1 MLSHKFLRSITL
13 NGFLFVSI
21 LIFHHLGGGSF
32 SISPI
37 VIPLFILS
45 LIYFN
50 TRPLKEFSG
59 PGLAATL
66 VVFQLLGHL
75 IFHESGT
82 TGAERMYLSHAV
94 AVVMTYFIARYFE
107 KIAIAVESLIA
118 AVLPRVSFKIFNLK
132 VQEFVVCV
140 HFQQKTLI
148 SMIFSVLRDRA
159 PPVFSRA

>member
-1 MLSHKFLRSITL
+1 MLSHRFLRSITL

-66 VVFQLLGHL
+66 VIFQLLGHL

-94 AVVMTYFIARYFE
+94 AVVMTYFIARNFE
-107 KIAIAVESLIA
+107 RIATAVESLIA
-118 AVLPRVSFKIFNLK
+118 AVLPRISFGIFNPR
-132 VQEFVVCV
+132 VQQVFLCA
-140 HFQQKTLI
+140 HSQQKTLI
-148 SMIFSVLRDRA
+148 YLAFSVLKGRA
-159 PPVFSRA
+159 PPTFGRA

>member
-1 MLSHKFLRSITL
+1 MLSNRFLRSLAL
-13 NGFLFVSI
+13 NCFLFISV

-37 VIPLFILS
+37 AIPLFVLS
-45 LIYFN
+45 IIYFN

-66 VVFQLLGHL
+66 VIFQLFGHL
-75 IFHESGT
+75 IFHKSGT
-82 TGAERMYLSHAV
+82 TDAERMYLSHAV
-94 AVVMTYFIARYFE
+94 AVALTYYIARYFE

-118 AVLPRVSFKIFNLK
+118 AVLPRVTFKIFNLK
-132 VQEFVVCV
+132 
-140 HFQQKTLI
+140 FQQFFVCISFQDKTLI

-159 PPVFSRA
+159 PPAFSRA

>member
-1 MLSHKFLRSITL
+1 MLSDRFLRSIAL
-13 NGFLFVSI
+13 NCFLFISV
-21 LIFHHLGGGSF
+21 LVFHHLGGGSF

-37 VIPLFILS
+37 AIPLFIVS
-45 LIYFN
+45 IIYFN

-82 TGAERMYLSHAV
+82 TDAERMYLSHAIAV
-94 AVVMTYFIARYFE
+94 ALTYFIARYFE
-107 KIAIAVESLIA
+107 KIAIAVETLIA
-118 AVLPRVSFKIFNLK
+118 AVLPRVSFKIFILK
-132 VQEFVVCV
+132 FQQFFVCV
-140 HFQQKTLI
+140 YFQDKTLI

-159 PPVFSRA
+159 PPAFSRA

>member
-1 MLSHKFLRSITL
+1 MLSHRFLRSITL

-37 VIPLFILS
+37 IIPLFVLS
-45 LIYFN
+45 IIYFN

-66 VVFQLLGHL
+66 VIFQLLGHL

-94 AVVMTYFIARYFE
+94 AVVMTYFIARNFE
-107 KIAIAVESLIA
+107 RIATAVESLIA
-118 AVLPRVSFKIFNLK
+118 AVLPKVSFKIFILK
-132 VQEFVVCV
+132 FQQFFVCV
-140 HFQQKTLI
+140 YFQDKTLI

-159 PPVFSRA
+159 PPAFSRA

>member
-1 MLSHKFLRSITL
+1 MLSHRFLRSITL

-37 VIPLFILS
+37 IIPLFVLS
-45 LIYFN
+45 IIYFN

-66 VVFQLLGHL
+66 VIFQLLGHL

-94 AVVMTYFIARYFE
+94 AVVMTYFIARNFE
-107 KIAIAVESLIA
+107 RIATAVESLIA
-118 AVLPRVSFKIFNLK
+118 AVLPRISFKIFILK
-132 VQEFVVCV
+132 FQQFFVCV
-140 HFQQKTLI
+140 YFQDKTLI

-159 PPVFSRA
+159 PPAFSRA

>member
-1 MLSHKFLRSITL
+1 MLSHRFLRSITL

-37 VIPLFILS
+37 VIPLFVLS
-45 LIYFN
+45 IIYFN

-66 VVFQLLGHL
+66 VIFQLLGHL

-82 TGAERMYLSHAV
+82 TDAERMYLSHAIAV
-94 AVVMTYFIARYFE
+94 ALTYFIARYFE
-107 KIAIAVESLIA
+107 KIAIAVETLIA
-118 AVLPRVSFKIFNLK
+118 AVLPRVSFKIFILK
-132 VQEFVVCV
+132 FQQFFVCV
-140 HFQQKTLI
+140 YFQDKTLI

-159 PPVFSRA
+159 PPAFSRA

>member
-1 MLSHKFLRSITL
+1 M
-13 NGFLFVSI
+13 
-21 LIFHHLGGGSF
+21 IFHHLGGGSF

-37 VIPLFILS
+37 VIPLFVLS
-45 LIYFN
+45 IIYFN

-82 TGAERMYLSHAV
+82 TDAERMYLSHAIAV
-94 AVVMTYFIARYFE
+94 ALTYFIARYFE
-107 KIAIAVESLIA
+107 KIAIAVETLIA
-118 AVLPRVSFKIFNLK
+118 AVLPRVSFKIFILK
-132 VQEFVVCV
+132 FQQFFVCV
-140 HFQQKTLI
+140 YFQDKTLI

-159 PPVFSRA
+159 PPAFSRA

>member
-1 MLSHKFLRSITL
+1 MLSHRFLRSITL

-37 VIPLFILS
+37 VIPLFVLS
-45 LIYFN
+45 IIYFN

-66 VVFQLLGHL
+66 VIFQLLGHL

-82 TGAERMYLSHAV
+82 TDAERMYLSHAIAV
-94 AVVMTYFIARYFE
+94 ALTYFIARYFE
-107 KIAIAVESLIA
+107 KIAIAVETLIA
-118 AVLPRVSFKIFNLK
+118 AVLPRVSFKIFILK
-132 VQEFVVCV
+132 FQQFFVCV
-140 HFQQKTLI
+140 YFQDKTLI

-159 PPVFSRA
+159 PPAFSRV

>member
-1 MLSHKFLRSITL
+1 MLSHRFLRSITL

-37 VIPLFILS
+37 IIPLFVLS
-45 LIYFN
+45 IIYFN

-66 VVFQLLGHL
+66 VFFQLLGHL

-94 AVVMTYFIARYFE
+94 AVVLTYFIARYFE
-107 KIAIAVESLIA
+107 KIAIAVESLID
-118 AVLPRVSFKIFNLK
+118 AVLPSVSFKIFNLK
-132 VQEFVVCV
+132 VHEFVVCV
-140 HFQQKTLI
+140 HFQLKTLI

-159 PPVFSRA
+159 PPVLSRA

>member
-1 MLSHKFLRSITL
+1 MLGNRFLRSIAL
-13 NGFLFVSI
+13 NCFLFISV

-37 VIPLFILS
+37 VIPLFVLS
-45 LIYFN
+45 IIYFN

-66 VVFQLLGHL
+66 VIFQLLGHL

-82 TGAERMYLSHAV
+82 TDAERMYLSHAIAV
-94 AVVMTYFIARYFE
+94 ALTYFIARYFE
-107 KIAIAVESLIA
+107 KIAIAVETLIA
-118 AVLPRVSFKIFNLK
+118 AVLPRVSFKIFILK
-132 VQEFVVCV
+132 FQQFFVCV
-140 HFQQKTLI
+140 YFQDKTLI

-159 PPVFSRA
+159 PPTFGRA

>member
-1 MLSHKFLRSITL
+1 
-13 NGFLFVSI
+13 

-37 VIPLFILS
+37 IIPLFVLS
-45 LIYFN
+45 IIYFN

-66 VVFQLLGHL
+66 VIFQLLGHL

-94 AVVMTYFIARYFE
+94 AVVMTYFIARNFE
-107 KIAIAVESLIA
+107 RIATAVESLIA
-118 AVLPRVSFKIFNLK
+118 AVLPRVSFKIFILK
-132 VQEFVVCV
+132 FQQFFVCV
-140 HFQQKTLI
+140 YFQDKTLI

-159 PPVFSRA
+159 PPAFSRA